1 MRYLLEDALDHVVAR
16 YTPKQYAYAT
26 LSLLAVALCASAV
39 FAIPGLWL
47 AAVSLALALPVIV
60 ATICV
65 FGVLLNLTHAIGHNE
80 QSTRLLA
87 VLSASAAALT
97 NWLFL
102 VPFLYFGAW
111 GPVWLQALCALAAFA
126 WTLSL
131 VSFAARR
138 RNQLFTLFGWY

>member
-1 MRYLLEDALDHVVAR
+1 MRYLLEDALDHVVGR
-16 YTPKQYAYAT
+16 YTPEQYAYAT
-26 LSLLAVALCASAV
+26 LALLVVALVASAV

-47 AAVSLALALPVIV
+47 AAVSLALALPVTV

-65 FGVLLNLTHAIGHNE
+65 FGVLLNLNNAIGHNE
-80 QSTRLLA
+80 RSTRILA
-87 VLSASAAALT
+87 FISAPAAALA
-97 NWLFL
+97 NWLFM

-111 GPVWLQALCALAAFA
+111 GPVWLQASSAIAAFA

-131 VSFAARR
+131 VGFAARR